1 MAYELWRHPT
11 TLRRRASLG
20 LRVDEIVV
28 STDVFVPPEEV
39 YEFLL
44 DFPRYA
50 DYSEHLTGVT
60 ADGDGSPGT
69 RYSLRFEWWKLSYTL
84 RSEVTEVDPPNRID
98 WEVVKDLRARGRW
111 TVEELDELP
120 ADAPDDAEVG
130 SRVTLTVTFDADSA
144 RGVLDLPMFV
154 SFDWVIDKIRPKVMD
169 EAEGVVS
176 RIVADLEGR
185 RRPVELRV
193 RDGPDTV

>member
-1 MAYELWRHPT
+1 M
-11 TLRRRASLG
+11 
-20 LRVDEIVV
+20 DEIVV

-50 DYSEHLTGVT
+50 DYSAHLTGVT

-69 RYSLRFEWWKLSYTL
+69 RYALRFEWWKLSYTL
-84 RSEVTEVDPPNRID
+84 RSEVTEVDPPERID

-111 TVEELDELP
+111 TVEALDELP

-144 RGVLDLPMFV
+144 RGVLDLPRFV
-154 SFDWVIDKIRPKVMD
+154 SFDWVIDKVRPKVMD
-169 EAEGVVS
+169 EAEGVVA

-193 RDGPDTV
+193 RDGPDSV

>member
-1 MAYELWRHPT
+1 M
-11 TLRRRASLG
+11 
-20 LRVDEIVV
+20 DEIVV

-39 YEFLL
+39 YDFLL

-69 RYSLRFEWWKLSYTL
+69 RYDLRFEWWKLSYTL

-111 TVEELDELP
+111 DVETLDELP
-120 ADAPDDAEVG
+120 ADAPDDAEVA
-130 SRVTLTVTFDADSA
+130 SRVTLTVRFDADSA
-144 RGVLDLPMFV
+144 HGVLDLPRFV
-154 SFDWVIDKIRPKVMD
+154 SFDWVIDRVRPKVLD
-169 EAEGVVS
+169 EAEGVVE

-193 RDGPDTV
+193 RDDPDTV